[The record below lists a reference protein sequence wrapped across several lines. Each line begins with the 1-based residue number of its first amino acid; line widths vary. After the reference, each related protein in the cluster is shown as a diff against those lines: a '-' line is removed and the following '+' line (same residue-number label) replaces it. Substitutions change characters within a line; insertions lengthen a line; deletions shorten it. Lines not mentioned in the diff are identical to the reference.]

1 MQMYELHERNKKIQG
16 KLNIIIKE
24 TTWLYFI
31 ALALTSTPTSAIDS
45 CLAQEIPLIP
55 ILDDELEE

>member
-31 ALALTSTPTSAIDS
+31 ALALTSTPTSAIGTS
-45 CLAQEIPLIP
+45 FAQEIPLFP
-55 ILDDELEE
+55 ILGDELEE